1 MTGLFLFVLISSFMD
16 HSKAAVK
23 PWVTLDPDWKKIF
36 RGSSVTLTC
45 NSKYTGWE
53 IQDYKWYKDN
63 EPMYVNQRTLTIDSA
78 KMRDNGN
85 YQCETTDSERSDH
98 VRLDVSDGLLILQ
111 APVAVYEGD
120 TLTMQCLG
128 RNKYFEKD
136 SSFYKYEKRLSSTG
150 SVLRLQNVN
159 SKMSGQYKCTRE
171 RATILSY
178 KKEDA
183 WTSLSVS
190 DLFSVPVI
198 KLVQSPVKEG
208 GDMTLSCDT
217 ALAPPRQ
224 DTGLRFAFYR
234 DERTVQDFS
243 VSTIYSVLST
253 QLGHSG
259 YYTCDVRTP
268 SGGVMKRSNMLYIHI
283 HELFKSPELQISPS
297 QMVLEGEDVSLQC
310 VTTSNTG
317 ARLLYTFYRDSQ
329 AVQGATADSRYLIPQ
344 AGQEHSGD
352 YMCSVQSTD
361 ERVMKT
367 STDGNLL
374 VQKLFNSPELQISPS
389 QMVLEGEDIRLQCV
403 TTSNTGARLL
413 YTFYRDSQAIQG
425 ATADSSYIITQA
437 GEENTGDYK
446 CSVQSMGGN
455 IQRNSTDLHIL
466 VQTGTDQPQ
475 IELRPEMV
483 LLGGEVVL
491 LCESRN
497 GSLPIHYRFYHDGTL
512 IGNRTVHEKKAA
524 ELTLTNSSLTMAGPY
539 YCDSGNEVS
548 SQTQLSNI
556 ISLHVMDFDLS
567 LSEECPMPQL
577 MPGDDEGETSTLHL
591 RAISPTPPEEI
602 PLPEEH
608 SQTTPPPEMNRGQDI
623 LQAIHSFEQTQVKIL
638 RQQMQQNCQINIQ
651 VRRLTSVL
659 SQMNNL
665 ILRLTTATEAQN
677 QATNRNQALQTH
689 AINDLTQAISAIGAR
704 LLLKLPIQSGFTSGT
719 STPAASSTLSTP
731 PRRG

>member
-98 VRLDVSDGLLILQ
+98 VRLDVSD
-111 APVAVYEGD
+111 
-120 TLTMQCLG
+120 
-128 RNKYFEKD
+128 
-136 SSFYKYEKRLSSTG
+136 
-150 SVLRLQNVN
+150 
-159 SKMSGQYKCTRE
+159 
-171 RATILSY
+171 
-178 KKEDA
+178 
-183 WTSLSVS
+183 

-556 ISLHVMDFDLS
+556 ISLHVMGPSAALFYQTTVEVSIPHVESYIELTPPQLSTSLAPAQDSDFDLS

>member
-556 ISLHVMDFDLS
+556 ISLHVMDPEADS
-567 LSEECPMPQL
+567 HITMTEEEWIIVWPVLGTVMLVLLLTFVLLFIYQQKVAALFTRCGQHQPNT
-577 MPGDDEGETSTLHL
+577 DKTFVKSRDRVGETQSNEDTH
-591 RAISPTPPEEI
+591 RSESISMDQGEYSNI
-602 PLPEEH
+602 PARGRDV
-608 SQTTPPPEMNRGQDI
+608 SYVYIDINR
-623 LQAIHSFEQTQVKIL
+623 LQE
-638 RQQMQQNCQINIQ
+638 
-651 VRRLTSVL
+651 
-659 SQMNNL
+659 
-665 ILRLTTATEAQN
+665 
-677 QATNRNQALQTH
+677 
-689 AINDLTQAISAIGAR
+689 
-704 LLLKLPIQSGFTSGT
+704 
-719 STPAASSTLSTP
+719 ASSAPTEGNGEYSVTYTTVKPLGTRHPQETP
-731 PRRG
+731 DPSDIYQNFTAKDH